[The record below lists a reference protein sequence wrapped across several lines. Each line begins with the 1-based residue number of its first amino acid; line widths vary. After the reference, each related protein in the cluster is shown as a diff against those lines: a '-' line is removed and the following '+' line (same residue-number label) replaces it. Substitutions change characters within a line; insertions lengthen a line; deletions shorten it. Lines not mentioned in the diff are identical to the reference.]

1 MKETKTKLYLH
12 KVFVLTRVKSDEE
25 SDGGGVD
32 GNQADEDVG
41 QEEPDQHQQ
50 HNVIYVPV
58 RGLSNMRL
66 HLVEPGA
73 CFCFHS
79 PHSSPKD
86 ERNFR
91 NGAMEEK
98 T

>member
-1 MKETKTKLYLH
+1 MKETKTKLYLN

-50 HNVIYVPV
+50 TGDWVVCEHYLVKIYPSEGVLHNLY
-58 RGLSNMRL
+58 L
-66 HLVEPGA
+66 
-73 CFCFHS
+73 
-79 PHSSPKD
+79 
-86 ERNFR
+86 FR
-91 NGAMEEK
+91 CDNLGDAPQASINPL
-98 T
+98 